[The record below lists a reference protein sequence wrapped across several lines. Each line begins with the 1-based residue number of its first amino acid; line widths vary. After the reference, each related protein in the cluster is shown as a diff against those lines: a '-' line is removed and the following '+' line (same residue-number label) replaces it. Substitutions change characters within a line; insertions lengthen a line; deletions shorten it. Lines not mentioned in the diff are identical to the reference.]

1 MNQNYR
7 NPKEITFM
15 KEFFRKK
22 PVLICTAILSLA
34 LLVGVVFGCQ
44 AIFDPLDNRIAPGV
58 TIGGLDVGGM
68 TRREA
73 RAALT
78 DAALETVLTQAMSVE
93 LPKQTLSL
101 APYELEM
108 ELDVAEAVRTAFR
121 YGRTKTDTVSEIGLL
136 PYLTLREDS
145 IRAALD
151 TYALTHDTDLTESS
165 YRMEGQLPDLSTA
178 TSADAIVPQSLV
190 VTMGLPTAHLDVEEA
205 FYLIMA
211 EYDSA
216 ISDCRSSTYGVCVD
230 VPEAAIPALPDLE
243 AMYGEFMVA
252 PVNDSLDMEH
262 YNVIPGTYGYHFD
275 LEAASAAVSAAA
287 YGETVTIPMTFF
299 EPDIY
304 GEGVYFRDLLGSCD
318 TKHNANEN
326 RNNNLR
332 LLCAAID
339 GTVLQPG
346 EEFSY
351 NTTVGER
358 TAQRGYLPAPA
369 YSGNRL
375 VDAIGGGV
383 CQGSSTLYN
392 CVLIADLEV
401 TNRSCHGG
409 VINYLPLGLD
419 ATVNWGT
426 TDFCFRNSSHFP
438 ILLKAE
444 VSDGYVRMK
453 ILGTDEKDYYVV
465 LDARS
470 WTEGDITYANSYSC
484 KYDKET
490 DELISRDRIAHSI
503 YYKTKG

>member
-1 MNQNYR
+1 
-7 NPKEITFM
+7 M
-15 KEFFRKK
+15 KDFFRKK
-22 PVLICTAILSLA
+22 PVMIAAVVLSLA
-34 LLVGVVFGCQ
+34 LFVGIVFGCQ
-44 AIFDPLDNRIAPGV
+44 ALFDPLDNRMAPGV
-58 TIGGLDVGGM
+58 TIGGMDVSGM

-73 RAALT
+73 KDALRT
-78 DAALETVLTQAMSVE
+78 AALETFLVQELTVQ
-93 LPKQTLSL
+93 LPEQTLFL
-101 APYELEM
+101 APYDLGM
-108 ELDVAEAVRTAFR
+108 ELNVTDAVRTAFR
-121 YGRTKTDTVSEIGLL
+121 YGRTKEGTVSEIGLL
-136 PYLTLREDS
+136 PYLTLNEEI
-145 IRAALD
+145 IRTALQDYAA
-151 TYALTHDTDLTESS
+151 TYDTDLTQAT
-165 YRMEGQLPDLSTA
+165 YRMEGEMPQLTTDVSPEEIPCQTL
-178 TSADAIVPQSLV
+178 Q
-190 VTMGLPTAHLDVEEA
+190 VTIGLPTAHLDVEAA
-205 FYLIMA
+205 FAAVMA

-216 ISDCRSSTYGVCVD
+216 ISACQEGTYGITVD
-230 VPEAAIPALPDLE
+230 VAHAAIPELPDVAALYE
-243 AMYGEFMVA
+243 EFHQA
-252 PVNDSLDMEH
+252 GTDDALDMEN
-262 YNVIPGTYGYHFD
+262 YGFLYGTYGYHFD
-275 LEAASAAVSAAA
+275 QESAAA
-287 YGETVTIPMTFF
+287 LLADAQYGETVAIPMTCYAP
-299 EPDIY
+299 EIY
-304 GEGVYFRDLLGSCD
+304 GEGAYFRDLLGSCE
-318 TKHNANEN
+318 TKHNTNEN

-351 NTTVGER
+351 NQVVGER
-358 TAQRGYLPAPA
+358 TAERGYKAAPA

-401 TNRSCHGG
+401 TNRVCHGG
-409 VINYLPLGLD
+409 AITYLPLGLD

-444 VSDGYVRMK
+444 VSDGYVKMQ

-490 DELISRDRIAHSI
+490 NELISRDRIDHSI
-503 YYKTKG
+503 YYKTK

>member
-1 MNQNYR
+1 
-7 NPKEITFM
+7 M

-22 PVLICTAILSLA
+22 SVRIGTVILSLA
-34 LLVGVVFGCQ
+34 LLVGLVFGCQ
-44 AIFDPLDNRIAPGV
+44 ALFDPLDNRMAPGV
-58 TIGGLDVGGM
+58 TIGGLDIGGM

-73 RAALT
+73 KDALRT
-78 DAALETVLTQAMSVE
+78 AALETFLTQDMLVQ
-93 LPKQTLSL
+93 LPKDTLSL
-101 APYELEM
+101 APYELGM
-108 ELDVAEAVRTAFR
+108 ELDLSEAVRTAFR
-121 YGRTKTDTVSEIGLL
+121 YGRSKDSTVSEIGLL
-136 PYLTLREDS
+136 PYLTMNEDS
-145 IRAALD
+145 IRMALD
-151 TYALTHDTDLTESS
+151 AYALTYDTDLTEAA
-165 YRMEGQLPDLSTA
+165 YRMEGDMPDLSTA
-178 TSADAIVPQSLV
+178 VAAEEIPVQTLV

-205 FYLIMA
+205 FHLVMA

-216 ISDCRSSTYGVCVD
+216 ISACRSGTYGVRVEVAD
-230 VPEAAIPALPDLE
+230 TEVPALPDLE
-243 AMYGEFMVA
+243 AMYDEFLMA
-252 PVNDSLDMEH
+252 PTDDSLDMEN
-262 YNVIPGTYGYHFD
+262 YGVINGTYGYHFD
-275 LEAASAAVSAAA
+275 REAAAAAVNSAS
-287 YGETVTIPMTFF
+287 YGETVAIPMVCFTP
-299 EPDIY
+299 EIY
-304 GEGVYFRDLLGSCD
+304 GEGVYFRDLLGSCE
-318 TKHNANEN
+318 TKHNTNEN

-339 GTVLQPG
+339 GMVMQPG

-351 NTTVGER
+351 NTVVGER
-358 TAQRGYLPAPA
+358 TAERGYLPAPA
-369 YSGNRL
+369 YSGSRL
-375 VDAIGGGV
+375 VDATGGGV

-401 TNRSCHGG
+401 TNRVCHGA

-444 VSDGYVRMK
+444 VSDGYVKMQ

-484 KYDKET
+484 KYNKET